1 MCCFHFYSQ
10 FSTNL
15 LWRHFFYVK
24 LIRPSSIK
32 SILGPI
38 SGFTL
43 SHIQQ
48 QHQRPVQHP
57 AFLQNGTVILESVN
71 DVFCC
76 FFLRYE
82 YSSYKCTW
90 PQAFTLF
97 SSNYK
102 ILFYC
107 CLINLSNSSFLLKK
121 QNSFVKKKN

>member
-1 MCCFHFYSQ
+1 LCCFHFHSLAQIYCEDI
-10 FSTNL
+10 
-15 LWRHFFYVK
+15 FYVK

-57 AFLQNGTVILESVN
+57 AFLQNGTVILESVK

-76 FFLRYE
+76 FFLTYMLWLFFIHVMIILH
-82 YSSYKCTW
+82 TW
-90 PQAFTLF
+90 PQAFTLS

-102 ILFYC
+102 IYLYC
-107 CLINLSNSSFLLKK
+107 SLINSSISLFLLKSK
-121 QNSFVKKKN
+121 IVL